1 MPNNTRKQIIINP
14 VIMQT
19 AKAIYK
25 GGKYTFASDSN
36 FVRAVMADIANSI
49 KKAVKK

>member
-1 MPNNTRKQIIINP
+1 MTENTRKQIIINP
-14 VIMQT
+14 TIMKA

-25 GGKYTFASDSN
+25 GGKYTFSTDSA
-36 FVRAVMADIANSI
+36 FIRAVMVDLVNGI